1 MGDERAMTKA
11 GANRAAD
18 GSGSLYASDSGI
30 SGVRYGVADVG
41 GGRILAIESSAPL
54 HILNS
59 SVWNGGFAK
68 VTSIVNRQVD
78 RSYDC
83 ADPAAE
89 MKRFLQRSGFEPE
102 RTAAMLTAANIRGYG
117 RKLAAAEGGP
127 AVCAWVTAG
136 LSNRSRAG
144 SLRAS
149 DKLYPG
155 TINTIVV
162 IDGGLTEAALVNAV
176 ITATEAKAA
185 ALQDMGVLT
194 DDGLQATG
202 TTTDAVIIAAV
213 PRGGPIRYAGPAT
226 TAGAAI
232 GAAVYE
238 ATRASLRGDLG
249 GR

>member
-1 MGDERAMTKA
+1 MGPERTVTKA
-11 GANRAAD
+11 GTNRAAD
-18 GSGSLYASDSGI
+18 GSGSLYAGDIGI

-41 GGRILAIESSAPL
+41 GGRILAIESLAPL

-59 SVWNGGFAK
+59 SIWNGGFAE

-83 ADPAAE
+83 AEPAEE
-89 MKRFLQRSGFEPE
+89 MRRFLQRSGFEPE

-117 RKLAAAEGGP
+117 RKLASAEGGP

-136 LSNRSRAG
+136 LGNRSRAG
-144 SLRAS
+144 RVRAS

-155 TINTIVV
+155 TINTIVIV
-162 IDGGLTEAALVNAV
+162 DGALTEAALVNAV

-185 ALQDMGVLT
+185 ALQDIGVLT

-213 PRGGPIRYAGPAT
+213 PRGDAIRYAGPAT
-226 TAGAAI
+226 TTGAAI

-238 ATRASLRGDLG
+238 ATLACLHNDLG
-249 GR
+249 TR

>member
-11 GANRAAD
+11 GSESGRGRKREPVCKRQRNKRRSLRSGRCRWRTHTGDRKLGAASYIEFV
-18 GSGSLYASDSGI
+18 GMERRIRESDKH
-30 SGVRYGVADVG
+30 REPA
-41 GGRILAIESSAPL
+41 GR
-54 HILNS
+54 
-59 SVWNGGFAK
+59 
-68 VTSIVNRQVD
+68 Q
-78 RSYDC
+78 SYDC

-117 RKLAAAEGGP
+117 RKLAAAGGGP

-162 IDGGLTEAALVNAV
+162 IDGALTEAALVNAV